1 MASVRRARVR
11 ARVRA
16 RLRARACALAALL
29 SALPLGSCAD
39 GPFAHASPYDRGSA
53 LQLTIVG
60 GLDTVK
66 IGSVSV
72 LYQLVTVPVVN
83 GYTAEWTS
91 SAPGSF
97 TSLGDGRFIVQGS
110 PPANFPVQ
118 IRARFLPGNEAVKN
132 VVITLTP

>member
-1 MASVRRARVR
+1 MASVRRAR
-11 ARVRA
+11 
-16 RLRARACALAALL
+16 ARACALFVLL
-29 SALPLGSCAD
+29 AVLPLGSCAD
-39 GPFAHASPYDRGSA
+39 GPFAHASPFDRGSE

-60 GLDTVK
+60 GLDTIKVAN
-66 IGSVSV
+66 VSV

-97 TSLGDGRFIVQGS
+97 AALGDGRFIVRGR

-118 IRARFLPGNEAVKN
+118 IRARYLPGNEAVKN
-132 VVITLTP
+132 IVITITP

>member
-1 MASVRRARVR
+1 MASVRHARTRAH
-11 ARVRA
+11 
-16 RLRARACALAALL
+16 ACTLAALL
-29 SALPLGSCAD
+29 AVLPLGSCAD
-39 GPFAHASPYDRGSA
+39 GPFAHASPFDRGSA

-66 IGSVSV
+66 VANVSV

-83 GYTAEWTS
+83 GYTAQWSS
-91 SAPGSF
+91 SAPGTF
-97 TSLGDGRFIVQGS
+97 APLGDGRFVVQGS

-118 IRARFLPGNEAVKN
+118 IRARFLPGNEAVRN